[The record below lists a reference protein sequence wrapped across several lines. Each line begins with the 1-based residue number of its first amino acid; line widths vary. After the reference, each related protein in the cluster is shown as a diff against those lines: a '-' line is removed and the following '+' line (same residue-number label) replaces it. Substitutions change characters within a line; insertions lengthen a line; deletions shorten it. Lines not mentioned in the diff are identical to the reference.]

1 MGSNS
6 CVHCFSR
13 FNNSSSRKTI
23 YEYFFIRPKLCV
35 EFSENRE
42 LNTFSPERTIISDT
56 TGLTITRKYKRV
68 RIRNKG
74 KGLANNCR
82 ARLRVIIPK
91 SANLARYTSD
101 DYRILFW
108 EGTGIQEN
116 VSVEKN
122 IQPKEGLEL
131 VHVVFSDTRF
141 RNASME
147 GEHKFA
153 SISTNDSSNNFK
165 IVVEDGFAEGDF
177 IIEIIITSDERAT
190 KIRFRVHVDQDFM
203 GLPMNK
209 LSRFENLK
217 VRLGLPIF

>member
-1 MGSNS
+1 
-6 CVHCFSR
+6 
-13 FNNSSSRKTI
+13 
-23 YEYFFIRPKLCV
+23 
-35 EFSENRE
+35 
-42 LNTFSPERTIISDT
+42 
-56 TGLTITRKYKRV
+56 
-68 RIRNKG
+68 
-74 KGLANNCR
+74 
-82 ARLRVIIPK
+82 
-91 SANLARYTSD
+91 
-101 DYRILFW
+101 
-108 EGTGIQEN
+108 
-116 VSVEKN
+116 
-122 IQPKEGLEL
+122 LEL